1 MLKQIISFLL
11 LLSPVGLLSQ
21 SDEIRHALQEYRYN
35 EVLALL
41 ENEPPHPGE
50 IKNEIQLKMSSIPS
64 FSTTGVLPR

>member
-41 ENEPPHPGE
+41 ENEPPTRE
-50 IKNEIQLKMSSIPS
+50 KLK
-64 FSTTGVLPR
+64 TKLN